1 MFLPHRC
8 VFQRTCPSPG
18 MQPVALQSLSE
29 LERASLQE
37 LALFRLQ
44 ERLPG
49 GPLSPDRGTGDRVEG
64 GDNRGQEAPPGGAEA
79 GPVVLLTPCTTAQD
93 GGYGKTFVTR
103 FSPFYFLLLL
113 YSEPRRADGPVE
125 GFVCPQQCEN
135 MTLQAP
141 NPNQM

>member
-1 MFLPHRC
+1 
-8 VFQRTCPSPG
+8 

-64 GDNRGQEAPPGGAEA
+64 GRTGDRRLLQGGLRLGQWCCSPPAP
-79 GPVVLLTPCTTAQD
+79 Q
-93 GGYGKTFVTR
+93 
-103 FSPFYFLLLL
+103 
-113 YSEPRRADGPVE
+113 PRMEVMGR
-125 GFVCPQQCEN
+125 C
-135 MTLQAP
+135 L
-141 NPNQM
+141 